1 MSESEFNESQA
12 YLDIFKRE
20 KAIYEA
26 TPAWHVV
33 ARASL
38 RKKVRY
44 AYGDAIGSGSNVAM
58 PATALTKSWAAFKRT
73 WDNFWGDELSFWLM
87 CLAVLLG
94 LVVAIWWCTTW
105 GLWDGDPPKPLPP
118 GIQQRGYTFIIPPD
132 YATRA
137 NYRDIKAGDLCK
149 RLPRWESI
157 NGDDTESS
165 SGKDGSIIIHCK
177 MNED

>member
-1 MSESEFNESQA
+1 MTEDYNEKQA

-26 TPAWHVV
+26 TPAWHIV

-44 AYGDAIGSGSNVAM
+44 AYGDAIGSGSNAAM
-58 PATALTKSWAAFKRT
+58 PATALGKSWTAFKRF
-73 WDNFWGDELSFWLM
+73 WDSEFIFWILVLGAILSVI
-87 CLAVLLG
+87 AG
-94 LVVAIWWCTTW
+94 IWWCTTW
-105 GLWDGDPPKPLPP
+105 GLWRGDPPKPLPP

-137 NYRDIKAGDLCK
+137 NYRDIKAGDLCS
-149 RLPRWESI
+149 RLPRWESR
-157 NGDDTESS
+157 NDETRSS
-165 SGKDGSIIIHCK
+165 SGRDGSIIIRCV
-177 MNED
+177 MSDD